1 MEEIYNYMQIL
12 MEGDCMKEK
21 FRYILTS
28 GFAKVAAWVI
38 FIFCATLML
47 FRKNRHKEIEN
58 K

>member
-1 MEEIYNYMQIL
+1 MQIL